1 MKLDVNKL
9 IFSPQVIRT
18 FRIKYRRFRFRPA
31 LLRSVKREIKAGKT
45 ATIYWQLAEEGRGR
59 NKVAVKHG
67 RSDFHLGHLCKTFVM
82 NRLGD

>member
-45 ATIYWQLAEEGRGR
+45 ATIYWQLAEEVGIR
-59 NKVAVKHG
+59 
-67 RSDFHLGHLCKTFVM
+67 VM
-82 NRLGD
+82 IDEYKGVLIFIKAICAKPL